1 MKSEVLSKALGRP
14 VNLHHERIEDIVIE
28 LVKKVEEQKEV
39 FENIKELSKYD
50 GESIYLDKVYVIA
63 RNVLEGQHGK

>member
-28 LVKKVEEQKEV
+28 LVKKVEQYQTEYQDTVMAVRKHLV
-39 FENIKELSKYD
+39 
-50 GESIYLDKVYVIA
+50 
-63 RNVLEGQHGK
+63 EGQHGK